1 MKQIKHLTTMICIAL
16 MALAV
21 FWTIQKEALADTK
34 PGSITVRLHELKTP
48 KNDVKFTAYFV
59 GGWNGTEGKWELDE
73 SLAQT
78 GVDLENLTSA
88 DELEIAAR
96 KLIMKGNLEELEA
109 VNGQTDDSGT
119 MVLSDLKWGIYL
131 LKQQSGEE
139 VYGTVSPFLV
149 TIPSF
154 DEDGTRTIDLTV
166 EPKAQAPIKKEAGR
180 IEVTKRVGY
189 LDPELFEIVDLIPED
204 ATYYVG
210 IFRDRQGYIPY
221 GTNYIKPIHMKG
233 ISTGTAVFSE
243 LEAGTY
249 YIFETDS
256 KGNVYQPD
264 ELQPGEPYSW
274 ICQVEDGSTQE
285 ITLDGKANTPAGKVG
300 FYNLYY
306 DLPEGYRYKA
316 SINIEKKVL
325 NENEEQIE
333 VNDTFYAGI
342 FRDKEGTDLYQVA
355 ELVQNDTVTI
365 SVPLGGEEGQ
375 EPITYYIF
383 ETDKDG
389 NLLDKSTFPYE
400 VSGEDSVDVTKGNLT
415 GDVSLTNVK
424 QETEESTEIEEEDG
438 DDSDDS
444 DKSNNSDESKKSKK
458 KSSSRKTGDDTP
470 ITLYVVMLAVALM
483 AVVIMTRSRILKGR
497 KKHE

>member
-1 MKQIKHLTTMICIAL
+1 M
-16 MALAV
+16 
-21 FWTIQKEALADTK
+21 
-34 PGSITVRLHELKTP
+34 
-48 KNDVKFTAYFV
+48 
-59 GGWNGTEGKWELDE
+59 
-73 SLAQT
+73 
-78 GVDLENLTSA
+78 
-88 DELEIAAR
+88 
-96 KLIMKGNLEELEA
+96 
-109 VNGQTDDSGT
+109 
-119 MVLSDLKWGIYL
+119 
-131 LKQQSGEE
+131 
-139 VYGTVSPFLV
+139 
-149 TIPSF
+149 
-154 DEDGTRTIDLTV
+154 
-166 EPKAQAPIKKEAGR
+166 
-180 IEVTKRVGY
+180 TKRVGY

-221 GTNYIKPIHMKG
+221 GTNYIKSIHMKG
-233 ISTGTAVFSE
+233 ISTGTAVFTD

-274 ICQVEDGSTQE
+274 ICQVEDGTTQE

-325 NENEEQIE
+325 NEDEEQTE